1 MSLALRILV
10 DNEAPE
16 PFRREHGL
24 SVLVSKDGRDV
35 LFDAAASAK
44 TLLANAGAMG
54 VDLAKVDSAVV
65 SHGHYDHTGALAA
78 VADGA
83 KGLRIFA
90 HPSAFLRRWADKPGR
105 PLKDISC
112 PHAIDKL
119 ASLGAT
125 VHAVEA
131 PEILAEGML
140 LSGPIG
146 GPSTHACERFVIRKG
161 GQILVDRFEDETVML
176 VRGREGWVV
185 ITGCCHRGLR
195 NTLRLAKFL
204 ARGEPLAAIVGG
216 LHLRSANEAA
226 LAEAASA
233 LADFGRPAV
242 YPCHCTGAEATAFL
256 VDKLGENVHPVR
268 AGMQFTL

>member
-16 PFRREHGL
+16 PLRQEHGL
-24 SVLVSKDGRDV
+24 SVLVSRGGRDV
-35 LFDAAASAK
+35 LFDTAASPEA
-44 TLLANAGAMG
+44 LLGNADAMD
-54 VDLAKVDSAVV
+54 VDLTKLDAAIV

-78 VADGA
+78 VADAA
-83 KGLRIFA
+83 KGLRVYA

-112 PHAIDKL
+112 PHPIEKL
-119 ASLGAT
+119 VSLGAT
-125 VHAVEA
+125 VHNVEA
-131 PEILAEGML
+131 PEVLAEGML

-146 GPSTHACERFVIRKG
+146 GPSQHACERFVIRKG

-176 VRGREGWVV
+176 VRGRDGWVV

-216 LHLRSANEAA
+216 LHLRNADEAA

-256 VDKLGENVHPVR
+256 VDKLGKKVHPVR